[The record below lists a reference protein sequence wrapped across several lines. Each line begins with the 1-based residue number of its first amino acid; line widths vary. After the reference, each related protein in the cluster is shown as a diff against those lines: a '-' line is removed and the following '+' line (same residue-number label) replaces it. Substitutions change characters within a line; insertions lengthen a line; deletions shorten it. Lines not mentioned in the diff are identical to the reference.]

1 MSRAEEE
8 DAPKPDENCDRCHP
22 FLSQIATEE
31 HQPGDRISERAG
43 SCWLRDSRGLSF
55 VKGESDP
62 NRRALVDFTLHSD
75 GPAMFLDDTFHDREA

>member
-8 DAPKPDENCDRCHP
+8 NAPRPDENCDRCTP

-31 HQPGDRISERAG
+31 HQPGDRISESVG
-43 SCWLRDSRGLSF
+43 WYWLRDSRGLSF

-62 NRRALVDFTLHSD
+62 NRRALVDDTLHSD
-75 GPAMFLDDTFHDREA
+75 GPAMLLDDTFHNRET